1 MSYHCKKYNSNPN
14 NDQRVENDGVVL
26 LKGEVCGVRTGTEK
40 RSRMESVMTFGELDR
55 LTLGLGGGTV
65 FSTLYSPERDVL
77 VCVGVVED
85 CGVERNWRSMDVDDE
100 FVIRDAVDV
109 TARGKVSKIVGGILN
124 VCISTAVWG
133 TLRTKR
139 ESCGGDT
146 Q

>member
-1 MSYHCKKYNSNPN
+1 MSYRFRKYNSDLS
-14 NDQRVENDGVVL
+14 NDQRVENGGVVL

-55 LTLGLGGGTV
+55 LTLGLGGGGTV

-124 VCISTAVWG
+124 VCISTVVW
-133 TLRTKR
+133 
-139 ESCGGDT
+139 ES
-146 Q
+146 